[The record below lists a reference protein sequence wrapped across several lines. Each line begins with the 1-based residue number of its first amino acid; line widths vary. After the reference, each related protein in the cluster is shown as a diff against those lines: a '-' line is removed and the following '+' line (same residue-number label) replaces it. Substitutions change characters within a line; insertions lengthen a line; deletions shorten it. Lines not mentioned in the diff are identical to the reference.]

1 MAGILDSPPSGR
13 LLVDLGRAEI
23 HNECM
28 NTRLTQRAWK
38 GALAILSIGLAWLAW
53 CALDATRP
61 ATPPNAR
68 AEEVAKPA
76 EKTDMQKEMPKKES
90 DADLRKR
97 LTPMQYEVTQ
107 KSGTE
112 PPFRNEFWNNHRHGI
127 YVDIVSGKPLFSSL
141 DKFDSG
147 CGWPSFSKALDGKE
161 VLEKEDAT
169 HGMLRTE
176 VRSKGADSHL
186 GHLFEDGPADRGGLR
201 YCINSAALRFI
212 PLEDMEKEGFGAQ
225 LKPFID
231 KGLYKKPS
239 GNAASEKGVKT
250 ETAIL
255 AGGCFW
261 GMEEILRKIP
271 GVVETEVGYSGG
283 TLANAKYTDV
293 MTGMTGHAES
303 IRVVFDPEKLGYEK
317 LLGYFF
323 RMHDPTTKNR
333 QGNDVGTQYR
343 SAIFYTTDEQ
353 KKIAEKVKETVSK
366 SGKWKRPITTEI
378 SKAGDFWSAESYH
391 QDYLEKNPGGYSC
404 HYLRDE

>member
-1 MAGILDSPPSGR
+1 
-13 LLVDLGRAEI
+13 
-23 HNECM
+23 M
-28 NTRLTQRAWK
+28 NTRLTRRARR
-38 GALAILSIGLAWLAW
+38 GTLAILSIGLAWLAW
-53 CALDATRP
+53 CALDGTRP
-61 ATPPNAR
+61 IAPPEAA
-68 AEEVAKPA
+68 AEEGEKSA
-76 EKTDMQKEMPKKES
+76 EKTDMPKETVKKES

-107 KSGTE
+107 QRGTE
-112 PPFRNEFWNNHRHGI
+112 PPFRNEFWNNHKHGI

-161 VLEKEDAT
+161 VLEKEDAS

-186 GHLFEDGPADRGGLR
+186 GHLFEDGPADKGGLR

-212 PLEDMEKEGFGAQ
+212 PLEDMEKEGFDAH

-231 KGLYKKPS
+231 KGLYKKPA
-239 GNAASEKGVKT
+239 GDKATKT

-261 GMEEILRKIP
+261 GMEEIIRKIP
-271 GVVETEVGYSGG
+271 GVIETEVGYAGG

-353 KKIAEKVKETVSK
+353 KKTAEKVKEAVSK

-378 SKAGDFWSAESYH
+378 SKAGDFWSAEGYH

>member
-1 MAGILDSPPSGR
+1 
-13 LLVDLGRAEI
+13 
-23 HNECM
+23 M
-28 NTRLTQRAWK
+28 NTRLTRRAWR
-38 GALAILSIGLAWLAW
+38 GTLAIVSIGLAWLAW

-61 ATPPNAR
+61 IAPPEAA
-68 AEEVAKPA
+68 AEEGKKPA
-76 EKTDMQKEMPKKES
+76 EKTDMPKEAAKKES

-107 KSGTE
+107 QRGTE

-127 YVDIVSGKPLFSSL
+127 YVDIISGKPLFSSL

-147 CGWPSFSKALDGKE
+147 CGWPSFSKPLDGKE

-212 PLEDMEKEGFGAQ
+212 PLEDMEKEGFGAH

-231 KGLYKKPS
+231 KNLYKKP
-239 GNAASEKGVKT
+239 ADDKATKT

-261 GMEEILRKIP
+261 GMEEIIRKIP
-271 GVVETEVGYSGG
+271 GVIETEVGYAGG

-293 MTGMTGHAES
+293 MTGKTGHAES

-353 KKIAEKVKETVSK
+353 KKTAEKVKEAGRAAEPTAK
-366 SGKWKRPITTEI
+366 SAW
-378 SKAGDFWSAESYH
+378 AHA
-391 QDYLEKNPGGYSC
+391 
-404 HYLRDE
+404 RDGAVGFGHSVKLFFASLFSR